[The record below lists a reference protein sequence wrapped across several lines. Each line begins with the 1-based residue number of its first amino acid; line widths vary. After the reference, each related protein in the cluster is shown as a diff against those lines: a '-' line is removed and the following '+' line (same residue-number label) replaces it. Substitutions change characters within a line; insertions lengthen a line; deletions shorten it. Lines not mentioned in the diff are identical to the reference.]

1 MKIFAG
7 LWSKYKQV
15 DPVISL
21 GSNLWGLLG
30 LSGLSSVL
38 LTGWTWFWNQLG
50 WAAIPVGFIGTF
62 FVLSVCVFLVGVGR
76 HFWSSPQRHSAE
88 SASKPN
94 GATDTFG
101 EIRLTQSPPSLE
113 NSVHV
118 SDMRMTI
125 DTIANDRASELTMSV
140 FNGSGRV
147 IEFGRAT
154 GRITYRVKNGDQF
167 TSEGAL
173 PTPSIDP
180 NSARTAVQNEECY
193 LILRQPIPQEVAAAL
208 RVRADTVIYF
218 DLTELKVEVCT
229 KANPEASENLKLW
242 DGITVSRGYM
252 FGRIKNTTIH
262 IGGLTMTGGTA

>member
-1 MKIFAG
+1 MKILAEV
-7 LWSKYKQV
+7 WSRYKQI

-21 GSNLWGLLG
+21 GSNVWGLWG

-38 LTGWTWFWNQLG
+38 LTSWAWFWNQLG
-50 WAAIPVGFIGTF
+50 WATIPVGFLGTF
-62 FVLSVCVFLVGVGR
+62 IALSVCVFLVGLGR
-76 HFWSSPQRHSAE
+76 HFWSSSQRHSAE
-88 SASKPN
+88 PAANPN
-94 GATDTFG
+94 GGTDAFG
-101 EIRLTQSPPSLE
+101 GITLTQSPPSLE

-118 SDMRMTI
+118 SNMRMTI
-125 DTIANDRASELTMSV
+125 DTIAVDRASELSMSV

-173 PTPSIDP
+173 PTPSVDP

-193 LILRQPIPQEVAAAL
+193 LILRQPVPQEIAAAL
-208 RVRADTVIYF
+208 RVRAETMIYF
-218 DLTELKVEVCT
+218 DLTELQVEVCP
-229 KANPEASENLKLW
+229 KADPEAKEKLKLW

-252 FGRIKNTTIH
+252 FGRIKNATVH
-262 IGGLTMTGGTA
+262 